1 MIVINVDKFYRMI
14 FCEMKCQ
21 TLEICYVNRVI
32 RLFFHS
38 FLYVIVQTL
47 PNIWTIITSGH
58 SVQKSFR
65 KLNTVRVVRWVV
77 FFQSRSSCLG
87 DLYTIFDVGTLK
99 LRISTHFRHVH
110 LYRALVMNALSRLV
124 FYGTTVTGKLLILVC
139 P

>member
-1 MIVINVDKFYRMI
+1 MSNTGDMLCKPCHTVIFSFI
-14 FCEMKCQ
+14 P
-21 TLEICYVNRVI
+21 I
-32 RLFFHS
+32 RYSTNASQYLNYNYQWS
-38 FLYVIVQTL
+38 LCTEIVQETKYCK
-47 PNIWTIITSGH
+47 GCE
-58 SVQKSFR
+58 
-65 KLNTVRVVRWVV
+65 VRF